1 MRASRLPSLMLL
13 VVSAM
18 VLASCARK
26 PNELETSFVG
36 SCAGTGANKA
46 RCQCTYD
53 AVHKHYGDKRMA
65 EFNNGHSPEDFPK
78 VLAASMTQC
87 VGK

>member
-1 MRASRLPSLMLL
+1 MHLDRLQPLTLLMATALL
-13 VVSAM
+13 LS
-18 VLASCARK
+18 SCTRK

-36 SCAGTGANKA
+36 SCASTGSNKA

-78 VLAASMTQC
+78 VLAASMAQC